1 MFDFVLIDNIIIF
14 MIVLINCLDWLAYF
28 WQPVADV
35 KAEYAVA
42 VEGVEE
48 DGEDVL
54 LQARLLDSTRRM

>member
-1 MFDFVLIDNIIIF
+1 M
-14 MIVLINCLDWLAYF
+14 
-28 WQPVADV
+28 ADV

-54 LQARLLDSTRRM
+54 LQARLLEVVKRTVSLCF